1 MENNTI
7 HPSCGTCENWE
18 PYSKRASNGYC
29 ERLKGLELSIVD
41 PDHFNQ
47 HPFWQKE
54 EFILRAQDTFATTH
68 NEFHCDNFSALK
80 KSQKWLGPR
89 KAK

>member
-41 PDHFNQ
+41 LITLINIRFG
-47 HPFWQKE
+47 KK

-80 KSQKWLGPR
+80 KSQNG
-89 KAK
+89 